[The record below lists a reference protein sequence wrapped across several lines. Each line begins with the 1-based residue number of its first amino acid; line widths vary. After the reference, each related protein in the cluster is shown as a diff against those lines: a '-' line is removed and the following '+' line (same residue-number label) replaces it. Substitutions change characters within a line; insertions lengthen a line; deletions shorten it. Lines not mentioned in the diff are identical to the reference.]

1 MTGRS
6 IALLVPILFMPL
18 LTRLYE
24 PEMFGAA
31 ITFVTVGIVISYLLG
46 GCYDVAVMLPKTS
59 RQSLEVMILAL
70 GLSGLTGLALSL
82 TLFLTKPFWGNIIHD
97 NYLQPW
103 IPFIP
108 VLSWFYIM
116 FQGMSQYTSAKQKY
130 IRLASA
136 NILQQ
141 ISYLALA
148 LCLSF
153 TRLNGILIGRL
164 LGHIASGLIL
174 IFYHWKNFSHVLFTT
189 TRKRLFVLARRYRE
203 FPAYNIMFS
212 TTGALGRDALIIALA
227 ALNNLQVAGFIALA
241 RTLLT
246 APSIILN
253 SSLGQ
258 VFYEEAKHHK
268 TSPSQDLE
276 NIIIKIMDALALVCT
291 PLTILIVLKGEFLFS
306 FVFGEQ
312 WADAGRYAS
321 ILIIPFYIYLYISWL
336 GRSFVIMEK
345 QKFLMFL
352 QLVFDG
358 TSILSVFILLILYPE
373 NVMIAVISW
382 ASLQSIFYMVFL
394 TSVFK
399 IMGFSLQK
407 LLKPLMI
414 AIFVGSLT
422 AIPAIV
428 TPHVIILIAI
438 TVVLTLAGSALAFH
452 KLFRQNKLI

>member
-1 MTGRS
+1 
-6 IALLVPILFMPL
+6 
-18 LTRLYE
+18 
-24 PEMFGAA
+24 
-31 ITFVTVGIVISYLLG
+31 
-46 GCYDVAVMLPKTS
+46 
-59 RQSLEVMILAL
+59 
-70 GLSGLTGLALSL
+70 
-82 TLFLTKPFWGNIIHD
+82 
-97 NYLQPW
+97 
-103 IPFIP
+103 
-108 VLSWFYIM
+108 
-116 FQGMSQYTSAKQKY
+116 
-130 IRLASA
+130 
-136 NILQQ
+136 
-141 ISYLALA
+141 
-148 LCLSF
+148 
-153 TRLNGILIGRL
+153 
-164 LGHIASGLIL
+164 
-174 IFYHWKNFSHVLFTT
+174 
-189 TRKRLFVLARRYRE
+189 
-203 FPAYNIMFS
+203 MFS